1 VRNALILCAIAT
13 LSCAHPNRV
22 SRRALEKMTNS
33 GEKVVLVFGSLSTP
47 KGTLDRP
54 AIRFLHAEKAPL
66 QDDLLWQLTVS
77 SGDRFY
83 AVLHAP
89 REAAY
94 LDSFYTEVG
103 SADAGFDRIFYRHIG
118 EGEAPLALYVGEL
131 SVSPAQVR
139 EQQGQKVAV
148 TTRDD
153 FENAQLELRRLY
165 PRFAGAIAKSGLLR
179 NPTRVQ

>member
-22 SRRALEKMTNS
+22 SRRALERMTNS

-54 AIRFLHAEKAPL
+54 AIRFLHAEKAPM

-103 SADAGFDRIFYRHIG
+103 SADTGFDRIFYRHIG